1 MSERRGLRGY
11 VTARGF
17 GPYVIPVPVQSL
29 ALRDYCARKKFI
41 YVLPANENCFP
52 HSYLVLEGMIGDLSG
67 YEGIVMCSMHM
78 LPHRAERRRGVCHR
92 VFEQGCSLH
101 LVLED
106 FVVEEAELSTPF
118 KEPIVPLSSIAQYRK
133 DHAPGKRVHVT
144 GIVTLQRLGED
155 FFLQDATGGLRVR
168 TRQAETLA
176 VGDRVEAVGFPD
188 FEHFLTVLQD
198 ATFRKMSEPKVS
210 VRPITVST
218 EELQEGL
225 HHAAP
230 VGHSVA

>member
-1 MSERRGLRGY
+1 

-52 HSYLVLEGMIGDLSG
+52 HSYLVLEGMIGDMSG

-106 FVVEEAELSTPF
+106 RKSVEKL
-118 KEPIVPLSSIAQYRK
+118 
-133 DHAPGKRVHVT
+133 
-144 GIVTLQRLGED
+144 
-155 FFLQDATGGLRVR
+155 
-168 TRQAETLA
+168 
-176 VGDRVEAVGFPD
+176 
-188 FEHFLTVLQD
+188 
-198 ATFRKMSEPKVS
+198 
-210 VRPITVST
+210 
-218 EELQEGL
+218 EELL
-225 HHAAP
+225 VIDRLAAQAP
-230 VGHSVA
+230 KSIDLG

>member
-52 HSYLVLEGMIGDLSG
+52 HSYLVLEGLIGDLSG

-78 LPHRAERRRGVCHR
+78 LPHRAERRRRVCQR
-92 VFEQGCSLH
+92 VFEQSCSLH

-106 FVVEEAELSTPF
+106 FVVATP
-118 KEPIVPLSSIAQYRK
+118 
-133 DHAPGKRVHVT
+133 
-144 GIVTLQRLGED
+144 
-155 FFLQDATGGLRVR
+155 QD
-168 TRQAETLA
+168 
-176 VGDRVEAVGFPD
+176 VEK
-188 FEHFLTVLQD
+188 L
-198 ATFRKMSEPKVS
+198 
-210 VRPITVST
+210 
-218 EELQEGL
+218 EELLVIDQL
-225 HHAAP
+225 AAQAP
-230 VGHSVA
+230 KSIDLG